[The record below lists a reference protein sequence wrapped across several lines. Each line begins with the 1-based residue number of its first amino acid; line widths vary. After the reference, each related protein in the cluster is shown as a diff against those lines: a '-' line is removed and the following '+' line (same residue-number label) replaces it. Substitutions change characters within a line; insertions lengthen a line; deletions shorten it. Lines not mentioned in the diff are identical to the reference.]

1 MLEATSVAEARGRLR
16 FVDFTLDRQAT
27 GSCSARVV
35 LSWPEAKPFVGESAG
50 LSSQAGEMRCAALA
64 CLAAIC
70 QAHPDHPFE
79 LVGVKAVR
87 AFDATVV
94 IASLAGPGRDG
105 ARIVGSALVQDD
117 APRGAVYAVLH
128 ATNRLLAGAPDHAS

>member
-1 MLEATSVAEARGRLR
+1 MTDPRGRLR
-16 FVDFTLDRQAT
+16 FVDFTLDRHAT
-27 GSCSARVV
+27 GSCGARVV
-35 LSWPEAKPFVGESAG
+35 LSWPDSKPFVGEAAG

-64 CLAAIC
+64 CLAAIL
-70 QAHPDHPFE
+70 QAFPDHPFD

-94 IASLAGPGRDG
+94 IASLAGQGREG

-117 APRGAVYAVLH
+117 APRGAVFAVLH
-128 ATNRLLAGAPDHAS
+128 ATNRLLTGAGEPSR